1 MAGIVT
7 EKQKRILF
15 ITLSIFGV
23 ILILFFG
30 IRALKAFRKF
40 AGHRPPPFAEELQ
53 TDVET
58 IEDWMTIPFISH
70 NFGTPPELLFDSLNI
85 DSRENHKK
93 SLKELNDEFFPEA
106 DGYVL
111 TTIKA
116 TVLAHQPPPMPDT
129 PAIPSPTP

>member
-40 AGHRPPPFAEELQ
+40 EGHRPPSFAEELQ

-70 NFGTPPELLFDSLNI
+70 NFGAPPELLFASLNI
-85 DSRENHKK
+85 DPRENHKK

>member
-40 AGHRPPPFAEELQ
+40 EGHRPPPFAEELQ

-70 NFGTPPELLFDSLNI
+70 NFGTPPELLFGSLNI
-85 DSRENHKK
+85 DPRENHKK